1 MTDTQEVRVG
11 ALCLTRAAQGA
22 SALVDTQSPLVLE
35 KRPFHSVNPE
45 IHDVKAYTRH
55 AGAEYVP

>member
-1 MTDTQEVRVG
+1 VG